1 MGTGVPLD
9 SHPRFRRLAD
19 YLAAKAPP
27 GNLPGRQ
34 HIDPVDLFDILPY
47 VMLIDIVRE
56 GSGEPR
62 YRIRLMGT
70 EVAALTG
77 VDGTGKFVEEVLTD
91 PEEGR
96 KVIRGY
102 DEILRTREPQYR
114 CGVVASPGRKHMY
127 YDRIAFPLAED
138 GETVNMF
145 IFVFGHTGTEA
156 KPAAFPSNDPPADP
170 PEDPGA
176 PL

>member
-1 MGTGVPLD
+1 MGTGVPTD

-27 GNLPGRQ
+27 GKLPGRQ

-47 VMLIDIVRE
+47 LMLIDVIRGE
-56 GSGEPR
+56 APEPR

-77 VDGTGKFVEEVLTD
+77 MDGTGKFVEEVLTD
-91 PEEGR
+91 PEESR
-96 KVIRGY
+96 KVISGY
-102 DEILRTREPQYR
+102 SEILKTREPQYR
-114 CGVVASPGRKHMY
+114 RGMVASTDRKHMY
-127 YDRIAFPLAED
+127 YERIAFPLAAD
-138 GETVNMF
+138 GETVDMF
-145 IFVFGHTGTEA
+145 IFVFGHTGQEA
-156 KPAAFPSNDPPADP
+156 MPADDVPDDP
-170 PEDPGA
+170 PEDPGG